1 MSFQI
6 HKTTAVYGI
15 VLIIAA
21 TIVYSTG
28 SSGTGFV
35 VNAGP
40 DIDVKINSISPAAPK
55 FLDKRITVNFA
66 SSGAQT
72 TSAKT
77 ILYKFNLEYPSK
89 KNVAYTAYMPAAL
102 LKGNVTKTF
111 MWNLDQRGTYKL
123 TVTADPS
130 NSIKETNEQNN
141 QDSIIFKI

>member
-21 TIVYSTG
+21 TIAYSTG
-28 SSGTGFV
+28 SHGTGFA
-35 VNAGP
+35 VNTGP
-40 DIDVKINSISPAAPK
+40 DIDVKINSISPATPK
-55 FLDKRITVNFA
+55 FFDKRITLNFA
-66 SSGAQT
+66 AKGAET
-72 TSAKT
+72 TSAK
-77 ILYKFNLEYPSK
+77 LVFFKFNLEYPSK
-89 KNVAYTAYMPAAL
+89 KNVAYTAFMPAAW
-102 LKGNVTKTF
+102 LKGNATKTF

-141 QDSIIFKI
+141 MDSIIFKV